1 MDPLSIRSR
10 AGVQSWQVTGS
21 SSWQVTVSSICTLT
35 TLADNE
41 LFSEEYSSCR
51 FCWSAFDL
59 RLFWPTSNIY
69 IYIYIYGRYNDDNDM
84 MTGGTVTLTCIYMWP
99 TTSAWVGRQRMLGRE
114 VTLGSGG
121 IDFSCWVNLL
131 PAWPWFR
138 VGLCAFA
145 GFPLSLPS
153 HA

>member
-41 LFSEEYSSCR
+41 RFSEEHSSCR

-69 IYIYIYGRYNDDNDM
+69 IYIYGRYNDDNDM
-84 MTGGTVTLTCIYMWP
+84 MTGGTVTLTCRYNDDNDIM
-99 TTSAWVGRQRMLGRE
+99 TGGT
-114 VTLGSGG
+114 VTLTCIFMSET
-121 IDFSCWVNLL
+121 ISK
-131 PAWPWFR
+131 
-138 VGLCAFA
+138 AFE
-145 GFPLSLPS
+145 G
-153 HA
+153 